1 MVVAGRTNSLL
12 MMVAEGIPLFSNA
25 IPSCKLHELQ
35 EPQSPTATTAKSM
48 PASLTKSSISCS
60 DAGRVKSGF

>member
-1 MVVAGRTNSLL
+1 MVFAGRTKSLL

-35 EPQSPTATTAKSM
+35 EPQSPTATTAKSKR
-48 PASLTKSSISCS
+48 PCATKSSIS
-60 DAGRVKSGF
+60 